1 MPSGLTAP
9 RAPRAQATRR
19 LRWTQAQLA
28 AIISTVIELSKGTL
42 AELSTTTRNVTHKAG
57 TAPEGT
63 ETKRQRRRR
72 EAHASQA
79 KTADVSADA
88 LGQFFKQA
96 SKYKLL
102 TAEEEVELAKR
113 IERGDLE
120 AKERMINAN
129 LRLVVSQARRFQGQ
143 GLPMG
148 DLVQEGM
155 LGLIRAV
162 EKFDWRKGFKF
173 STYAVLWIKQSIQR
187 GLANSGSTI
196 RIPVH
201 IGQRE
206 RKVKKH
212 ERELAV
218 QLGREP
224 TVEELV
230 QSTGLPEDQ
239 VRESLELTKHLA
251 SLDQGVG
258 EDGETPLGDLLAS
271 DRPEPEE
278 EVVSALG
285 DARVREVVG
294 RLPEEERDLITLRFG
309 LLGDEPASQRE
320 AGTRLGLSAAH
331 TKQLEEQALRRL
343 AESGELQELRQAA

>member
-1 MPSGLTAP
+1 MPEDSIG
-9 RAPRAQATRR
+9 
-19 LRWTQAQLA
+19 
-28 AIISTVIELSKGTL
+28 AIISTVSELSKGTI
-42 AELSTTTRNVTHKAG
+42 AELSTTTRNVSRRAG
-57 TAPEGT
+57 VRPEADGR

-72 EAHASQA
+72 EAHATAA
-79 KTADVSADA
+79 KATDA
-88 LGQFFKQA
+88 GGDSLGQFFKQA
-96 SKYKLL
+96 SRYPLL

-120 AKERMINAN
+120 AKERMINSN
-129 LRLVVSQARRFQGQ
+129 LRLVISQARRFQGQ

-206 RKVKKH
+206 RKVRKH

-218 QLGREP
+218 KLGRQP
-224 TVEELV
+224 TDAEIAE
-230 QSTGLPEDQ
+230 STGLPEEQ
-239 VRESLELTKHLA
+239 VREALELTRHLA

-258 EDGETPLGDLLAS
+258 EDGETPLGDLLPSERA
-271 DRPEPEE
+271 EPEE
-278 EVVSALG
+278 EVVDALS

-294 RLPEEERDLITLRFG
+294 RLPEEERNVIALRFG
-309 LLGDEPASQRE
+309 LTGDEPASARD
-320 AGTRLGLSAAH
+320 AGSKLGL
-331 TKQLEEQALRRL
+331 TTQRTRQLEEQALRRL
-343 AESGELQELRQAA
+343 AESDELEELRQAA

>member
-1 MPSGLTAP
+1 
-9 RAPRAQATRR
+9 
-19 LRWTQAQLA
+19 
-28 AIISTVIELSKGTL
+28 
-42 AELSTTTRNVTHKAG
+42 LSTTTRNVTRKTG

-72 EAHASQA
+72 EAHAGQA

-218 QLGREP
+218 QLGRVP
-224 TVEELV
+224 TIEELV

-331 TKQLEEQALRRL
+331 AKQLEEQALRRL

>member
-1 MPSGLTAP
+1 MYTS
-9 RAPRAQATRR
+9 
-19 LRWTQAQLA
+19 
-28 AIISTVIELSKGTL
+28 IVSELSKETI
-42 AELSTTTRNVTHKAG
+42 AELSTTTRNVARRTG
-57 TAPEGT
+57 TAPADGR

-72 EAHASQA
+72 EAHATQA
-79 KTADVSADA
+79 KAPDASGDA
-88 LGQFFKQA
+88 LGQFFKEA
-96 SKYKLL
+96 SRYPLL

-120 AKERMINAN
+120 AKERMINSN
-129 LRLVVSQARRFQGQ
+129 LRLVISQARRFQGQ

-206 RKVKKH
+206 RKVRKH

-218 QLGREP
+218 KLGRQP
-224 TVEELV
+224 TEAEIAE
-230 QSTGLPEDQ
+230 STGLPEEQ
-239 VRESLELTKHLA
+239 VREALELTRHLA

-258 EDGETPLGDLLAS
+258 EDGETALGDMLAS
-271 DRPEPEE
+271 ERPEPEE
-278 EVVSALG
+278 EVVTSLG
-285 DARVREVVG
+285 DARVRELVG
-294 RLPEEERDLITLRFG
+294 QLPEEERDVITLRFG
-309 LLGDEPASQRE
+309 LLGDEPASARE
-320 AGTRLGLSAAH
+320 AGAQLGLGTRRARE
-331 TKQLEEQALRRL
+331 LEEQALRRL
-343 AESGELQELRQAA
+343 AESGELEELRLAA

>member
-1 MPSGLTAP
+1 VA
-9 RAPRAQATRR
+9 RR
-19 LRWTQAQLA
+19 
-28 AIISTVIELSKGTL
+28 
-42 AELSTTTRNVTHKAG
+42 AG
-57 TAPEGT
+57 TDGS

-72 EAHASQA
+72 EAHATAA
-79 KTADVSADA
+79 KAPDTAGDA
-88 LGQFFKQA
+88 LGTFFKQA
-96 SKYKLL
+96 ARYPLL

-120 AKERMINAN
+120 AKERMINSN
-129 LRLVVSQARRFQGQ
+129 LRLVISQARRFQGQ

-206 RKVKKH
+206 RKVRKH

-218 QLGREP
+218 RLGRQP
-224 TVEELV
+224 TDSEIAE
-230 QSTGLPEDQ
+230 STGLPEEQ
-239 VRESLELTKHLA
+239 VREALELTRHLP

-258 EDGETPLGDLLAS
+258 EDGETPLGDLLPS
-271 DRPEPEE
+271 ERPEPEE
-278 EVVSALG
+278 EVVGALS

-294 RLPEEERDLITLRFG
+294 RLPEEERNVIALRFG
-309 LLGDEPASQRE
+309 LTGDEPASARA
-320 AGTRLGLSAAH
+320 AGSRLGL
-331 TKQLEEQALRRL
+331 TTQRTRQLEEQALRRL
-343 AESGELQELRQAA
+343 AESDELEELHQAA

>member
-1 MPSGLTAP
+1 
-9 RAPRAQATRR
+9 
-19 LRWTQAQLA
+19 
-28 AIISTVIELSKGTL
+28 
-42 AELSTTTRNVTHKAG
+42 LSTTTRSVARRAG
-57 TAPEGT
+57 TDGR

-72 EAHASQA
+72 EAHATPA
-79 KTADVSADA
+79 KAPDAAGDA
-88 LGQFFKQA
+88 LGLFFKRA
-96 SKYKLL
+96 SRYPLL

-120 AKERMINAN
+120 AKERMINSN
-129 LRLVVSQARRFQGQ
+129 LRLVISQARRFQGQ

-206 RKVKKH
+206 RKVRKH

-218 QLGREP
+218 KLGRRP
-224 TVEELV
+224 TDAEIAE
-230 QSTGLPEDQ
+230 STGLPEDQ
-239 VRESLELTKHLA
+239 VRESLELTRHLA

-258 EDGETPLGDLLAS
+258 EDAETPLGDLLPS

-285 DARVREVVG
+285 DASVREVVS
-294 RLPEEERDLITLRFG
+294 RLPEEERDVITLRFG
-309 LLGDEPASQRE
+309 LLGDEPATPRE
-320 AGTRLGLSAAH
+320 AGAQLGLTTQRARR
-331 TKQLEEQALRRL
+331 LEEQALRRL
-343 AESGELQELRQAA
+343 AQSGELEELRQAA

>member
-1 MPSGLTAP
+1 LD
-9 RAPRAQATRR
+9 
-19 LRWTQAQLA
+19 
-28 AIISTVIELSKGTL
+28 
-42 AELSTTTRNVTHKAG
+42 TTTRKVARRAG
-57 TAPEGT
+57 TASAAEGT

-72 EAHASQA
+72 EAHATQA
-79 KTADVSADA
+79 KASDGAGDA
-88 LGQFFKQA
+88 LGSFFKQA
-96 SKYKLL
+96 SRYPLL

-120 AKERMINAN
+120 AKERMINSN
-129 LRLVVSQARRFQGQ
+129 LRLVISQARRFQGQ

-218 QLGREP
+218 TLGRQP
-224 TVEELV
+224 TDAEIAD
-230 QSTGLPEDQ
+230 STGLPEEQ
-239 VRESLELTKHLA
+239 VREALELTQHLA
-251 SLDQGVG
+251 SLDQSVS
-258 EDGETPLGDLLAS
+258 EDGETPLGDLLPS
-271 DRPEPEE
+271 ERPQPEE
-278 EVVSALG
+278 EVVDALG
-285 DARVREVVG
+285 NARVRQVVG
-294 RLPEEERDLITLRFG
+294 QLPHEERDVITLRFG
-309 LLGDEPASQRE
+309 LTGDEPASSRD
-320 AGTRLGLSAAH
+320 AGERLGLSPSQ
-331 TKQLEEQALRRL
+331 TRRLEQQALRRL
-343 AESGELQELRQAA
+343 AESGELEELREAA

>member
-1 MPSGLTAP
+1 
-9 RAPRAQATRR
+9 
-19 LRWTQAQLA
+19 
-28 AIISTVIELSKGTL
+28 
-42 AELSTTTRNVTHKAG
+42 LSTTTRNVPRRAG
-57 TAPEGT
+57 TASAEDGR

-72 EAHASQA
+72 EAHAAPA
-79 KTADVSADA
+79 KATDA
-88 LGQFFKQA
+88 TGDSLGQFFKQA
-96 SKYKLL
+96 SRYPLL

-120 AKERMINAN
+120 AKERMINSN
-129 LRLVVSQARRFQGQ
+129 LRLVISQARRFQGQ

-206 RKVKKH
+206 RKVRKH

-218 QLGREP
+218 KLGRQP
-224 TVEELV
+224 TDAEIAE
-230 QSTGLPEDQ
+230 STGLPEEQ
-239 VRESLELTKHLA
+239 VREALELTRHLA

-258 EDGETPLGDLLAS
+258 EDGETPLGDLLPSERA
-271 DRPEPEE
+271 EPEE
-278 EVVSALG
+278 EVVDALS

-294 RLPEEERDLITLRFG
+294 QLPEEERNVIALRFG
-309 LLGDEPASQRE
+309 LTGDEPASARD
-320 AGTRLGLSAAH
+320 AGSRLGL
-331 TKQLEEQALRRL
+331 TTQRTRQLEEQALRRL
-343 AESGELQELRQAA
+343 AESDELEELRQAA

>member
-1 MPSGLTAP
+1 
-9 RAPRAQATRR
+9 
-19 LRWTQAQLA
+19 
-28 AIISTVIELSKGTL
+28 
-42 AELSTTTRNVTHKAG
+42 LSTTTRDVARRAG
-57 TAPEGT
+57 TTPADQGR

-79 KTADVSADA
+79 KTPDATADA
-88 LGQFFKQA
+88 LGLFFKQA
-96 SKYKLL
+96 SRYPLL

-120 AKERMINAN
+120 AKERMINSN
-129 LRLVVSQARRFQGQ
+129 LRLVISQARRFQGQ

-206 RKVKKH
+206 RKVRKH

-218 QLGREP
+218 KLGRQP
-224 TVEELV
+224 THAEIAE
-230 QSTGLPEDQ
+230 STELPEDQ
-239 VRESLELTKHLA
+239 VREALELTKHLA
-251 SLDQGVG
+251 SLDQSVS
-258 EDGETPLGDLLAS
+258 EDGETALGDLLPS
-271 DRPEPEE
+271 ERPQPEE
-278 EVVSALG
+278 EVVDALG
-285 DARVREVVG
+285 DARVRQLVG
-294 RLPEEERDLITLRFG
+294 QLPTEERDVITLRFG
-309 LLGDEPASQRE
+309 LTGDEPASPRE
-320 AGTRLGLSAAH
+320 AGERLGLS
-331 TKQLEEQALRRL
+331 TDRTRRLEQRALQRL
-343 AESGELQELRQAA
+343 AESGELDELRQAA

>member
-1 MPSGLTAP
+1 MTRGALTA
-9 RAPRAQATRR
+9 
-19 LRWTQAQLA
+19 
-28 AIISTVIELSKGTL
+28 S
-42 AELSTTTRNVTHKAG
+42 
-57 TAPEGT
+57 APEGT
-63 ETKRQRRRR
+63 ETTRQRQRR
-72 EAHASQA
+72 ETHAGERG
-79 KTADVSADA
+79 TPDVSADA

-102 TAEEEVELAKR
+102 TAEEEVELAQR

-271 DRPEPEE
+271 ERPEPEE
-278 EVVSALG
+278 EVVNALG
-285 DARVREVVG
+285 DATVREVVG
-294 RLPEEERDLITLRFG
+294 RLPEEERDVIALRFG
-309 LLGDEPASQRE
+309 LLGDEPASTRE
-320 AGTRLGLSAAH
+320 AGTRLGLTAKD
-331 TKQLEEQALRRL
+331 TERLEEQALRRL
-343 AESGELQELRQAA
+343 AESGELQELRPAA